1 MADDSGATLTERFP
15 ILVSGAVGLVLSQIF
30 NTIEQFFHCF
40 TVEQLAGLNNLSG
53 AVIGLAVMIWQFKNV
68 WSKASVAK
76 VLDAHA
82 PRLTTEQ
89 AKTIANTG
97 GPTS

>member
-1 MADDSGATLTERFP
+1 MADDNNASLTERFP
-15 ILVSGAVGLVLSQIF
+15 ILVSGAVGLVLSQVF

-53 AVIGLAVMIWQFKNV
+53 AVIGLAVMVWQFKNV

-76 VLDAHA
+76 VLDKHS
-82 PRLTTEQ
+82 PGLTTAQ
-89 AKTIANTG
+89 AKTIADEG
-97 GPTS
+97 GPAS